1 MSETPDHVPGR
12 VTYLVCVDDSED
24 CRVALRFAGLRAHN
38 TDGHVVLLYVIE
50 PADFQ
55 HWMAVGKVM
64 EEEKRQ
70 EAEQIVQTLAA
81 EVHDY
86 AGVRPVLFVR
96 EGRKGE
102 EILKL
107 IDEEPGINVMVL
119 GAAPEGQG
127 SNDLVRMLTGELTKR
142 LKIPLVIVPG
152 DLTDKQLVQLT

>member
-1 MSETPDHVPGR
+1 MGEAIEHVPGR

-24 CRVALRFAGLRAHN
+24 CRVALRFASLRAHN

-81 EVHDY
+81 EVYDY
-86 AGVRPVLFVR
+86 AGVRPILFVR
-96 EGRKGE
+96 EGRKGDE
-102 EILKL
+102 LLKL
-107 IDEEPGINVMVL
+107 IDEEPSIDVMVL
-119 GAAPEGQG
+119 GAAPEGKG
-127 SNDLVRMLTGELTKR
+127 SNELVRMLTGELTKR

-152 DLTDKQLVQLT
+152 DLTDEQLVQLT